1 MNTHKDKGELK
12 TIVGIRPTGR
22 LHIGHYFSVIKP
34 ALEEKADVLIA
45 TYHVPKPDKE
55 TYPIPFEMKKQ
66 LEKFGVKTKFQII
79 NEDLY
84 FSLLSDSKMG
94 ELERM
99 TQYKSSKVKT
109 PHLLMY
115 PILMAH
121 DLVGYD
127 KVIVGD
133 DQKQHVEYANVLFK
147 RLGFPKIKGDYR
159 GGRIMSLTDP
169 TKKMSKSEPEGCLFL
184 GDDYEEKLKKAITT
198 PAGIKN
204 LTYIAKQ
211 FGLKWNPKMNKES
224 KQLLAEVLDNKFI

>member
-1 MNTHKDKGELK
+1 MK

-45 TYHVPKPDKE
+45 TWHASPPVSTKE
-55 TYPIPFEMKKQ
+55 GHDLFLKLSKWG
-66 LEKFGVKTKFQII
+66 LKVKFQSIDI
-79 NEDLY
+79 SY
-84 FSLLSDSKMG
+84 YYHLLSVARMG

-99 TQYKSSKVKT
+99 TQYKSAKVKT
-109 PHLLMY
+109 PHLLIY
-115 PILMAH
+115 PVLMAH

-127 KVIVGD
+127 RVIVGD
-133 DQKQHVEYANVLFK
+133 DQRQHVEYANVLFK
-147 RLGFPKIKGDYR
+147 RLGLPKIKGDYR

-184 GDDYEEKLKKAITT
+184 DDDFEAKLKKAVTT
-198 PAGIKN
+198 PLGIKN

-211 FGLKWNPKMNKES
+211 FGMKWNPKKNEES
-224 KQLLAEVLDNKFI
+224 KIKLAQILKKKIC